1 MNTHILFFVLS
12 LILTTPSCIE
22 GEKCTHET
30 HQIENSISNTSNTD
44 ADTEHEGEDE
54 ELDPNG

>member
-12 LILTTPSCIE
+12 LILINPSCNE
-22 GEKCTHET
+22 GEKCTHEA
-30 HQIENSISNTSNTD
+30 HQIENSTSNTSDSD

-54 ELDPNG
+54 ELEPNG